1 MKLENQVCS
10 LELAKKIKQLG
21 VKQDS
26 LWWWMKYQRMPDSS
40 IFWTIQR
47 EEIKDTNEYS
57 FIKRDNI
64 SAFTVAELGEMLPFG
79 VDSGKTDYDLGK
91 EKSFFC
97 AWREDAYHEEKPDKI
112 IFADTEANARAKM
125 LIWLIEQ
132 GKVEP

>member
-64 SAFTVAELGEMLPFG
+64 SAFTVSECLRIYDEEITIPKGFENVANFIAEKI
-79 VDSGKTDYDLGK
+79 VDKYS
-91 EKSFFC
+91 
-97 AWREDAYHEEKPDKI
+97 A
-112 IFADTEANARAKM
+112 
-125 LIWLIEQ
+125 
-132 GKVEP
+132 